1 MFTQPL
7 LIYILSSNAIL
18 TRRIKKIIMIDNKN
32 KILFFFQ
39 INRNPYNTVLRA
51 MSSPDTSL
59 NRSTSS
65 TNSDSSLKL
74 IIKAANQKYEDF
86 IIDEFE
92 LSWTIKRLKL
102 YLTENYPQKPVS
114 KYDHRV

>member
-32 KILFFFQ
+32 KILFFQ